1 MRLVTTRGGPP
12 LLTQARV
19 GAGRLWYR
27 GHRFGAQDKKG
38 WVLVIVDGAT
48 GSVRTVAALAIPPRD
63 TASATGSRRSGSRA
77 ALAWQHFEEPAGHGT
92 LQFTR
97 VAWLTIGRV
106 RAGPHRVVNDP
117 RRPGSASG
125 SDMHIVL
132 QVSGT
137 SVLEQAG
144 RMLTLEPGCWVVPGA
159 DHPYTVTSR
168 ERTERLILAIGR
180 EHVAADLVSTQWV
193 GHPFSAASGTGR
205 LFFSSAVCLADELPY
220 IRVAHAQALAEQL
233 IALLDVALRHEISF
247 GPIEES
253 ELRRERVHR
262 YIAQHLRDPE
272 LTVERIA
279 ADLGWSRRTLARV
292 FAPHGEALM
301 EYVYHERLEGIR
313 RDLLN
318 PMLEGHALADISRSW
333 GFRNYTH
340 FSDRFRAH
348 FGLSPTTVR
357 RRAIAARALAS
368 T

>member
-1 MRLVTTRGGPP
+1 M
-12 LLTQARV
+12 
-19 GAGRLWYR
+19 
-27 GHRFGAQDKKG
+27 
-38 WVLVIVDGAT
+38 DGAA
-48 GSVRTVAALAIPPRD
+48 GSVRTVATLAIPQRD
-63 TASATGSRRSGSRA
+63 MVSATASRRPGSRA
-77 ALAWQHFEEPAGHGT
+77 TLSWQHFEDPSGHGT

-97 VAWLTIGRV
+97 VGWLAIGRV
-106 RAGPHRVVNDP
+106 RAGPHGVVNDP

-125 SDMHIVL
+125 SDVHVVL

-137 SVLEQAG
+137 SVLEQTG
-144 RMLTLEPGCWVVPGA
+144 RMLTLEPGCWIAPEL
-159 DHPYTVTSR
+159 DHAYSVTSR

-180 EHVAADLVSTQWV
+180 EHIAADLAPTQW
-193 GHPFSAASGTGR
+193 GGRPFSAASGTGR
-205 LFFSSAVCLADELPY
+205 LFFSTAVCLADELPY
-220 IRVAHAQALAEQL
+220 IRVAHAQALVEQL
-233 IALLDVALRHEISF
+233 TALLVVALRHEISF
-247 GPIEES
+247 GPVEES
-253 ELRRERVHR
+253 ELRRQRVHR
-262 YIAQHLRDPE
+262 YVTQHLRDPQ

-318 PMLEGHALADISRSW
+318 PMLEDHALADIARSW

-357 RRAIAARALAS
+357 RRAIAVRAIAS